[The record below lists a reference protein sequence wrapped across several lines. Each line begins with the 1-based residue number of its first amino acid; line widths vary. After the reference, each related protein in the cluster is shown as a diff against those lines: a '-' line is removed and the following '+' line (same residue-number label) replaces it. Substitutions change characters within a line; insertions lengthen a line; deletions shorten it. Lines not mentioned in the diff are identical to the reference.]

1 MSIQHVYM
9 SIQHKYI
16 NVKGILFYFEI
27 RQKYK
32 LQEMEDFDIE
42 SSQSSVASS
51 QASVASRQAS
61 VASSQTNSRANE
73 KKDWVLVNKKFD
85 DCEKFQNFINLKMP
99 YNTIRS
105 ANNKTYCKL
114 SKGIGKTKHKVT
126 TEYRFC
132 HPHKILD
139 CKRGAKSKK
148 HNPLAFE

>member
-1 MSIQHVYM
+1 
-9 SIQHKYI
+9 
-16 NVKGILFYFEI
+16 
-27 RQKYK
+27 
-32 LQEMEDFDIE
+32 MEDFDIE
-42 SSQSSVASS
+42 SIQSSVASS
-51 QASVASRQAS
+51 QAS